1 MLIAFCTKGQLL
13 IAMFTIFLNNFFL
26 CCIIIFIMDRI
37 KGCEKLNIKH
47 YILLLLKEGIS
58 SFNRTRLYASSF
70 LLNLFSGTSFYKT
83 NSELDKL
90 SLDIKEVQTSNNITS
105 SILKE
110 YLKGLLNSNEDIK
123 TLDNLSYPLE
133 QVIHFINTV
142 KEDSELVVVT
152 KVISMCSLGVV
163 QTPFSNNDENINKV
177 FDKLVDS
184 RILYKIQ
191 DGYILSSNVTEKQH
205 LLFSYPL

>member
-1 MLIAFCTKGQLL
+1 
-13 IAMFTIFLNNFFL
+13 
-26 CCIIIFIMDRI
+26 MDRI

-110 YLKGLLNSNEDIK
+110 ELKGLLNSTEDMKI
-123 TLDNLSYPLE
+123 LDNLSYPLE

-142 KEDSELVVVT
+142 KQDNELVVVT
-152 KVISMCSLGVV
+152 KVISMCSLGLV

-191 DGYILSSNVTEKQH
+191 NGYILSSNVTEKQH
-205 LLFSYPL
+205 LLFSYPQ